1 MYRYIN
7 VVNKIFPSR
16 ECRERCF
23 NYIMKNLNGEDLNS
37 EKLKSKKKTAKKI
50 NGQNS
55 RTWRIPEVGKRNAN
69 LS

>member
-55 RTWRIPEVGKRNAN
+55 RT
-69 LS
+69 